1 MVLGTPESDN
11 LSRLYNR
18 LDRRISLLSGFQ
30 LTIIVLIVL
39 PSAVIISHYFLTE
52 VVINYFKSISTIDTI
67 RENLEYAKLAVNLF
81 SAFQIVVFVV
91 MVLIYP
97 PYPAPFS
104 IEKYFVKRGFE
115 SAVSEFELVRKI
127 LYVAIPLLIFFTVID
142 LLKPLFEQFVSDE
155 IVSMLTDNIV
165 FYSARG
171 FLFLTVL
178 AGLLKVVFAL
188 SRKRFRLYFAKG
200 CLSIAKN
207 SNDEVE
213 KMEYLIK
220 GLDSYNSY
228 LKRHIKLEIN
238 EIKKIYSRITT
249 LPAKEKMH
257 SVNKIIQSFES
268 GDTLEPVRYL
278 SSLHDS
284 KTELFLAEEPLEQK
298 IKLQVTYAA
307 GIIPVILTIIQSVI
321 NFSGS

>member
-1 MVLGTPESDN
+1 M
-11 LSRLYNR
+11 
-18 LDRRISLLSGFQ
+18 LDKRISLLSGFQ
-30 LTIIVLIVL
+30 VTIIVLIVL

-52 VVINYFKSISTIDTI
+52 VVIEYFKSISTIDTI
-67 RENLEYAKLAVNLF
+67 NQNLQYAKLSVNIF
-81 SAFQIVVFVV
+81 SVFQIVVFIV
-91 MVLIYP
+91 MIMIYP

-127 LYVAIPLLIFFTVID
+127 LFVAVPLLIFFTVINLIQP
-142 LLKPLFEQFVSDE
+142 LLEQFISTQVLS
-155 IVSMLTDNIV
+155 IITDSIV

-178 AGLLKVVFAL
+178 AGLLKMVFAL
-188 SRKRFRLYFAKG
+188 SRRRFRLYFAKG

-207 SNDEVE
+207 TDDEVE

-220 GLDSYNSY
+220 GLNSYNSF

-238 EIKKIYSRITT
+238 EIKKIYSKITT
-249 LPAKEKMH
+249 LPSKEKRDT
-257 SVNKIIQSFES
+257 VNGIIQSFES

-278 SSLHDS
+278 SSLKDN
-284 KTELFLAEEPLEQK
+284 KTELFLTEEPLEQK

-307 GIIPVILTIIQSVI
+307 GIIPVILTIVQSVI
-321 NFSGS
+321 KLKGT

>member
-1 MVLGTPESDN
+1 LGTAKSDKASSLYSN
-11 LSRLYNR
+11 L
-18 LDRRISLLSGFQ
+18 DKRISLLSGFQ

-39 PSAVIISHYFLTE
+39 PSAVIVSHYFLTQ
-52 VVINYFKSISTIDTI
+52 VVINYFKDISTVETI
-67 RENLEYAKLAVNLF
+67 NQNLEYAKLAVNLF
-81 SAFQIVVFVV
+81 STFQIVVFVV

-104 IEKYFVKRGFE
+104 LEKYFIKRGFE

-142 LLKPLFEQFVSDE
+142 LLRPLFEQFVSDE
-155 IVSMLTDNIV
+155 IVSLLTNNIV

-178 AGLLKVVFAL
+178 AGLLKMVFAL

-200 CLSIAKN
+200 CLSITK
-207 SNDEVE
+207 SSKDEVE

-220 GLDSYNSY
+220 GLDSYNSF
-228 LKRHIKLEIN
+228 LKRHIKLGIN
-238 EIKKIYSRITT
+238 EIKKIYSRIATS
-249 LPAKEKMH
+249 PAKQKMET
-257 SVNKIIQSFES
+257 VNRIIDSFES

-278 SSLHDS
+278 SSLHES
-284 KTELFLAEEPLEQK
+284 KDPFLAEESFEQK

-307 GIIPVILTIIQSVI
+307 GIIPVILTVIQSVI
-321 NFSGS
+321 NFRG

>member
-1 MVLGTPESDN
+1 MGTPASDN
-11 LSRLYNR
+11 LSKLYDR
-18 LDRRISLLSGFQ
+18 LDKRVSLLSGFQ
-30 LTIIVLIVL
+30 LTVIVLIVL

-52 VVINYFKSISTIDTI
+52 VVINYFKSISTVDTVI
-67 RENLEYAKLAVNLF
+67 ENIEYAKLAVNLF
-81 SAFQIVVFVV
+81 SVFQTVVFVV

-115 SAVSEFELVRKI
+115 SAVSEFELVRKV

-142 LLKPLFEQFVSDE
+142 ILRPLIEQFVSEDVVAMFTE
-155 IVSMLTDNIV
+155 NIV

-238 EIKKIYSRITT
+238 EIKKIYSKITT
-249 LPAKEKMH
+249 LPSKEK
-257 SVNKIIQSFES
+257 SDTVNRIIKSFES

-278 SSLHDS
+278 SSLHDNNI
-284 KTELFLAEEPLEQK
+284 ELFLTEEPLEQK

-307 GIIPVILTIIQSVI
+307 GIIPVILTIIQSVV

>member
-1 MVLGTPESDN
+1 
-11 LSRLYNR
+11 
-18 LDRRISLLSGFQ
+18 
-30 LTIIVLIVL
+30 
-39 PSAVIISHYFLTE
+39 
-52 VVINYFKSISTIDTI
+52 
-67 RENLEYAKLAVNLF
+67 
-81 SAFQIVVFVV
+81 

-127 LYVAIPLLIFFTVID
+127 LYVAIPLLILFTVIEF
-142 LLKPLFEQFVSDE
+142 LKPLIEQFVSE
-155 IVSMLTDNIV
+155 EVVAMFTENIV

-178 AGLLKVVFAL
+178 AGLLKAVFAL

-213 KMEYLIK
+213 KMEYVIK
-220 GLDSYNSY
+220 GLNSYNSF

-238 EIKKIYSRITT
+238 EIKKIYSKITT
-249 LPAKEKMH
+249 LPSKEKIETI
-257 SVNKIIQSFES
+257 NKIIYSFES
-268 GDTLEPVRYL
+268 EDTLEPVRCL
-278 SSLHDS
+278 SSLKDS
-284 KTELFLAEEPLEQK
+284 KTELFLVEEPLAQK
-298 IKLQVTYAA
+298 IKLQVTYAL
-307 GIIPVILTIIQSVI
+307 GIIPVILTVIQSVI
-321 NFSGS
+321 NFKGT

>member
-1 MVLGTPESDN
+1 MGTEKSDN
-11 LSRLYNR
+11 LSSLYNR
-18 LDRRISLLSGFQ
+18 LDKRISLLSGFQ
-30 LTIIVLIVL
+30 LTIIVLIIL
-39 PSAVIISHYFLTE
+39 PSAVIISHYFLTQ
-52 VVINYFKSISTIDTI
+52 VVINYFKDISTIDTVSQ
-67 RENLEYAKLAVNLF
+67 NLEYAKISVNLF
-81 SAFQIVVFVV
+81 STFQIIVFAV

-104 IEKYFVKRGFE
+104 IEKYFIKRGFE

-142 LLKPLFEQFVSDE
+142 LLRPLFEHFVSGE
-155 IVSMLTDNIV
+155 IVSMLTNNIV

-178 AGLLKVVFAL
+178 AGLLKMAFAL
-188 SRKRFRLYFAKG
+188 SRGRFRLYFAKG
-200 CLSIAKN
+200 CLSITKS

-220 GLDSYNSY
+220 GLNSYNSF
-228 LKRHIKLEIN
+228 LKRHIKLGIN
-238 EIKKIYSRITT
+238 EIKKIYSRIAI
-249 LPAKEKMH
+249 LPAKEK
-257 SVNKIIQSFES
+257 SDTVNKIINSFES

-284 KTELFLAEEPLEQK
+284 KELFLAEESFEQK

-307 GIIPVILTIIQSVI
+307 GIIPVILTVIQFVI
-321 NFSGS
+321 NFKS

>member
-1 MVLGTPESDN
+1 LGTTKSDN

-18 LDRRISLLSGFQ
+18 LDKRLSLLSGFQ

-39 PSAVIISHYFLTE
+39 PTAVIVSHYFLTQ
-52 VVINYFKSISTIDTI
+52 VVINYFKDISTIDTVNQ
-67 RENLEYAKLAVNLF
+67 NLEYAKLSVNLF
-81 SAFQIVVFVV
+81 SAFQIIVFVV
-91 MVLIYP
+91 MVLVYP

-104 IEKYFVKRGFE
+104 IEKYFIKRGFE

-142 LLKPLFEQFVSDE
+142 LLRPLFEQFVSDE
-155 IVSMLTDNIV
+155 IVSTLTNNIV

-178 AGLLKVVFAL
+178 AGLLKMVFAL

-200 CLSIAKN
+200 CLSITKS

-220 GLDSYNSY
+220 GLDSYNSF
-228 LKRHIKLEIN
+228 LKRHIKLGIN
-238 EIKKIYSRITT
+238 ELKKIYSKITT
-249 LPAKEKMH
+249 LPAKEK
-257 SVNKIIQSFES
+257 SDTVNRIISSFES

-278 SSLHDS
+278 SSLHES
-284 KTELFLAEEPLEQK
+284 KELFLVEESFEQK

-307 GIIPVILTIIQSVI
+307 GIIPVILTVIQFAI
-321 NFSGS
+321 NFKS

>member
-1 MVLGTPESDN
+1 MLSDN
-11 LSRLYNR
+11 LSRTYQM
-18 LDRRISLLSGFQ
+18 LDKRISLLSGFQ
-30 LTIIVLIVL
+30 VTIIVLIVL

-52 VVINYFKSISTIDTI
+52 VVIEYFKSISTIDTI
-67 RENLEYAKLAVNLF
+67 NQNLQYAKLSVNIF
-81 SAFQIVVFVV
+81 SVFQIVVFIV
-91 MVLIYP
+91 MIMIYP

-127 LYVAIPLLIFFTVID
+127 LFVAVPLLIFFTVINLIQP
-142 LLKPLFEQFVSDE
+142 LLEQFISTQVLS
-155 IVSMLTDNIV
+155 IITDSIV

-178 AGLLKVVFAL
+178 AGLLKMVFAL
-188 SRKRFRLYFAKG
+188 SRRRFRLYFAKG

-207 SNDEVE
+207 TDDEVE

-220 GLDSYNSY
+220 GLNSYNSF

-238 EIKKIYSRITT
+238 EIKKIYSKITT
-249 LPAKEKMH
+249 LPSKEKMDT
-257 SVNKIIQSFES
+257 VNGIIQSFES

-278 SSLHDS
+278 SSLKDN
-284 KTELFLAEEPLEQK
+284 KTELFLTEEPLEQK

-321 NFSGS
+321 KLKGT

>member
-1 MVLGTPESDN
+1 MVLGTSKSDN
-11 LSRLYNR
+11 LSGFYNR
-18 LDRRISLLSGFQ
+18 LDKRISLLSGFQ

-52 VVINYFKSISTIDTI
+52 VVINYFKNKSTNDTI
-67 RENLEYAKLAVNLF
+67 NQNLEYAKLSVNLF
-81 SAFQIVVFVV
+81 SAFQIIVFVV

-142 LLKPLFEQFVSDE
+142 LLRPLFEQFVSDE
-155 IVSMLTDNIV
+155 IVSMLTENIV

-178 AGLLKVVFAL
+178 AGLLKMVFAL

-200 CLSIAKN
+200 CLSITKD
-207 SNDEVE
+207 SIDEVE

-220 GLDSYNSY
+220 GLDSYNSH
-228 LKRHIKLEIN
+228 LKRHIKLGIN
-238 EIKKIYSRITT
+238 EIKKIYSRIAT
-249 LPAKEKMH
+249 LPAKEKMDT
-257 SVNKIIQSFES
+257 VNRIIQSFEL

-278 SSLHDS
+278 SSLHES

-321 NFSGS
+321 NFGG

>member
-1 MVLGTPESDN
+1 
-11 LSRLYNR
+11 
-18 LDRRISLLSGFQ
+18 
-30 LTIIVLIVL
+30 
-39 PSAVIISHYFLTE
+39 
-52 VVINYFKSISTIDTI
+52 
-67 RENLEYAKLAVNLF
+67 
-81 SAFQIVVFVV
+81 

-104 IEKYFVKRGFE
+104 LEKYFIKRGFE

-142 LLKPLFEQFVSDE
+142 LLRPLFEQFVSDE
-155 IVSMLTDNIV
+155 IVSLLTNNIV

-178 AGLLKVVFAL
+178 AGLLKMVFAL

-200 CLSIAKN
+200 CLSITK
-207 SNDEVE
+207 SSKDEVE

-220 GLDSYNSY
+220 GLDSYNSF
-228 LKRHIKLEIN
+228 LKRHIKLGIN
-238 EIKKIYSRITT
+238 EIKKIYSRIATS
-249 LPAKEKMH
+249 PGKEKMQT
-257 SVNKIIQSFES
+257 VNRIIDSFES

-278 SSLHDS
+278 SSIHES
-284 KTELFLAEEPLEQK
+284 KTELFLAEESFEQK

-307 GIIPVILTIIQSVI
+307 GIIPVILTVIQFVI
-321 NFSGS
+321 NFRS

>member
-1 MVLGTPESDN
+1 MGTPASDN

-18 LDRRISLLSGFQ
+18 LDKRVSLLSGFQ

-39 PSAVIISHYFLTE
+39 PSAVIVSHYFLTE
-52 VVINYFKSISTIDTI
+52 VVINYFKSISTVDTVS
-67 RENLEYAKLAVNLF
+67 ENIEYATLVVNLF
-81 SAFQIVVFVV
+81 STFQIVVFVV

-127 LYVAIPLLIFFTVID
+127 LYVAIPLLIFFTVIEF
-142 LLKPLFEQFVSDE
+142 LKPLIEQFVSE
-155 IVSMLTDNIV
+155 EVVAMFTENIV

-178 AGLLKVVFAL
+178 AGLLKAVFAL

-213 KMEYLIK
+213 KMEYVIK
-220 GLDSYNSY
+220 ALNSYNSF

-238 EIKKIYSRITT
+238 EIKKIYSKITT
-249 LPAKEKMH
+249 LPSKEK
-257 SVNKIIQSFES
+257 SDTVNRIIKSFES

-278 SSLHDS
+278 SSLHDN
-284 KTELFLAEEPLEQK
+284 KTESFLTEEPLEQK

-307 GIIPVILTIIQSVI
+307 GIIPVILTVIQSVI

>member
-1 MVLGTPESDN
+1 MGTAKSDN

-18 LDRRISLLSGFQ
+18 LDKRLSLLSGFQ

-39 PSAVIISHYFLTE
+39 PSTVIISHYFLTQ
-52 VVINYFKSISTIDTI
+52 VVINYFKDISTIDTVNQ
-67 RENLEYAKLAVNLF
+67 NLEYAKLSVNLF
-81 SAFQIVVFVV
+81 SAFQIIVFVV
-91 MVLIYP
+91 MVLVYP

-104 IEKYFVKRGFE
+104 IEKYFIKRGFE

-142 LLKPLFEQFVSDE
+142 LLRPLFEQFVSDE
-155 IVSMLTDNIV
+155 IVSTLTNNIV

-178 AGLLKVVFAL
+178 AGLLKMVFAL

-200 CLSIAKN
+200 CLSITKS

-220 GLDSYNSY
+220 GLDSYNSF
-228 LKRHIKLEIN
+228 LKRHIKLGIN
-238 EIKKIYSRITT
+238 ELKKIYSKITT
-249 LPAKEKMH
+249 LPAKEK
-257 SVNKIIQSFES
+257 SDTVNRIISSFES

-278 SSLHDS
+278 SSLHES
-284 KTELFLAEEPLEQK
+284 KELFLVEESFEQK

-307 GIIPVILTIIQSVI
+307 GIIPVILTVIQFAI
-321 NFSGS
+321 NFKS

>member
-1 MVLGTPESDN
+1 MGTPASDN

-18 LDRRISLLSGFQ
+18 LDKRVSLLSGFQ

-52 VVINYFKSISTIDTI
+52 VVINYFKSISTVDTVS
-67 RENLEYAKLAVNLF
+67 ENIEYATLAVNLF
-81 SAFQIVVFVV
+81 STFQIVVFVV

-127 LYVAIPLLIFFTVID
+127 LYVAIPLLILFTVIEF
-142 LLKPLFEQFVSDE
+142 LKPLIEQFVSE
-155 IVSMLTDNIV
+155 EVVAMFTENIV

-178 AGLLKVVFAL
+178 AGLLKAVFAL

-213 KMEYLIK
+213 KMEYVIK
-220 GLDSYNSY
+220 GLNSYNSF
-228 LKRHIKLEIN
+228 LKRHIKLEIS
-238 EIKKIYSRITT
+238 EIKKIFSKITT
-249 LPAKEKMH
+249 LPSKEK
-257 SVNKIIQSFES
+257 SDTVNRIIKSFES

-278 SSLHDS
+278 SSLHDN
-284 KTELFLAEEPLEQK
+284 KTEPFLTEEPLEQK
-298 IKLQVTYAA
+298 IKLQMTYAA

>member
-1 MVLGTPESDN
+1 MGTPASDN
-11 LSRLYNR
+11 LSKLYNR
-18 LDRRISLLSGFQ
+18 LDKRVSLLSGFQ

-39 PSAVIISHYFLTE
+39 PSAVIVSHYFLTE
-52 VVINYFKSISTIDTI
+52 VVINHFKSISTVDTVS
-67 RENLEYAKLAVNLF
+67 ENLEYATLAVNLF
-81 SAFQIVVFVV
+81 STFQIVVFVV

-127 LYVAIPLLIFFTVID
+127 LYVAVPLLIFFTVID
-142 LLKPLFEQFVSDE
+142 LLKPLFEQFVSEE
-155 IVSMLTDNIV
+155 IVSTFTENII

-178 AGLLKVVFAL
+178 AGLLKMAFAL

-207 SNDEVE
+207 NNDEVE

-220 GLDSYNSY
+220 GLNSYNSF

-238 EIKKIYSRITT
+238 EIKKIYSKITT
-249 LPAKEKMH
+249 LPAKEKIETI
-257 SVNKIIQSFES
+257 NKIIYSFES
-268 GDTLEPVRYL
+268 EDTLEPVRCL
-278 SSLHDS
+278 SSLKDS
-284 KTELFLAEEPLEQK
+284 KTELFLVEEPLEQK
-298 IKLQVTYAA
+298 IKLQLTYAL
-307 GIIPVILTIIQSVI
+307 GIIPVILTVIQSVI
-321 NFSGS
+321 NFKGT

>member
-1 MVLGTPESDN
+1 MGTTKPDN
-11 LSRLYNR
+11 ITRLYDR
-18 LDRRISLLSGFQ
+18 LDKRISLFSGFQ

-39 PSAVIISHYFLTE
+39 PSALIISHYILDA
-52 VVINYFKSISTIDTI
+52 VVLQYFKSISTIENI
-67 RENLEYAKLAVNLF
+67 GQNLEYARLSVNLF
-81 SAFQIVVFVV
+81 SAFQIIVFVV
-91 MVLIYP
+91 MVIIYP

-104 IEKYFVKRGFE
+104 IEKYFIKRGFE

-142 LLKPLFEQFVSDE
+142 LLKPLFELFVPEE
-155 IVSMLTDNIV
+155 IVSMLTENIL
-165 FYSARG
+165 FYSARA

-178 AGLLKVVFAL
+178 AGLLKAVFAL

-220 GLDSYNSY
+220 GLDSYNSF

-238 EIKKIYSRITT
+238 EIKKIYSKITT
-249 LPAKEKMH
+249 LPAKEKIDTV
-257 SVNKIIQSFES
+257 SRIIQSFES

-278 SSLHDS
+278 STLHDN
-284 KTELFLAEEPLEQK
+284 KTELFLAEEPLEKK

-307 GIIPVILTIIQSVI
+307 GIIPVILTVIQIVI
-321 NFSGS
+321 NYRGH

>member
-1 MVLGTPESDN
+1 MGSRIRCKKLENQN
-11 LSRLYNR
+11 LPPNNCLRSHA
-18 LDRRISLLSGFQ
+18 S
-30 LTIIVLIVL
+30 IV
-39 PSAVIISHYFLTE
+39 PRYS
-52 VVINYFKSISTIDTI
+52 
-67 RENLEYAKLAVNLF
+67 
-81 SAFQIVVFVV
+81 
-91 MVLIYP
+91 
-97 PYPAPFS
+97 APFS

-142 LLKPLFEQFVSDE
+142 LLKPLIEQFVSEDVVAMFTE
-155 IVSMLTDNIV
+155 NIV

-178 AGLLKVVFAL
+178 AGILKMVFAL
-188 SRKRFRLYFAKG
+188 SRKRFRLYFARG

-207 SNDEVE
+207 SNDEVQ

-228 LKRHIKLEIN
+228 LKRHIKLGIT
-238 EIKKIYSRITT
+238 EIKKIYSKIAT
-249 LPAKEKMH
+249 LPAKEKMDT
-257 SVNKIIQSFES
+257 VNRITQSFES

-278 SSLHDS
+278 SSLHES
-284 KTELFLAEEPLEQK
+284 KTELFLAEESLEQK

-321 NFSGS
+321 KFGG

>member
-1 MVLGTPESDN
+1 MVLDPTQPDN
-11 LSRLYNR
+11 LSHLYNR
-18 LDRRISLLSGFQ
+18 LDNRLSLLSGFQ

-39 PSAVIISHYFLTE
+39 PSTVVISHFILTE
-52 VVINYFKSISTIDTI
+52 VVINYFKNISTIDNI
-67 RENLEYAKLAVNLF
+67 KQNLEYAKLSIDLF
-81 SAFQIVVFVV
+81 SAFQIIVFVV
-91 MVLIYP
+91 MVFIYP

-104 IEKYFVKRGFE
+104 IEKYFIKRGFE
-115 SAVSEFELVRKI
+115 SSVSEFELVRKI
-127 LYVAIPLLIFFTVID
+127 LYVGVPLLIFFTVID
-142 LLKPLFEQFVSDE
+142 LLKPLFEQFVSEE
-155 IVSMLTDNIV
+155 IVSMLTENIV

-178 AGLLKVVFAL
+178 AAMLKAVFAL

-228 LKRHIKLEIN
+228 LKRHIKLEVN
-238 EIKKIYSRITT
+238 DIKKIYSKITT
-249 LPAKEKMH
+249 LPAKEKMDT
-257 SVNKIIQSFES
+257 VNRIIQSFES

-278 SSLHDS
+278 STLHDN

-307 GIIPVILTIIQSVI
+307 GIIPVILTVIQIVI
-321 NFSGS
+321 NYRAH

>member
-1 MVLGTPESDN
+1 MRTAKPDN

-18 LDRRISLLSGFQ
+18 LDKRISLLSGFQ

-39 PSAVIISHYFLTE
+39 PSTVIISHYFLTQ
-52 VVINYFKSISTIDTI
+52 VVINYFKDISTIDTI
-67 RENLEYAKLAVNLF
+67 NQNLEYAKLAVNLF
-81 SAFQIVVFVV
+81 STFQIVVFVV

-104 IEKYFVKRGFE
+104 LEKYFIKRGFE

-142 LLKPLFEQFVSDE
+142 LLRPLFEQFVSDE
-155 IVSMLTDNIV
+155 IVSLLTNNIV

-178 AGLLKVVFAL
+178 AGLLKMVFAL

-200 CLSIAKN
+200 CLSITK
-207 SNDEVE
+207 SSKDEVE

-220 GLDSYNSY
+220 GLDSYNSF
-228 LKRHIKLEIN
+228 LKRHIKLGIN
-238 EIKKIYSRITT
+238 EIKKIYSRIATS
-249 LPAKEKMH
+249 PGKEKMQT
-257 SVNKIIQSFES
+257 VIRIIDSFES

-278 SSLHDS
+278 SSIHES
-284 KTELFLAEEPLEQK
+284 KTELFLAEESFEQK

-307 GIIPVILTIIQSVI
+307 GIIPVILTVIQFVI
-321 NFSGS
+321 NFRS

>member
-1 MVLGTPESDN
+1 
-11 LSRLYNR
+11 
-18 LDRRISLLSGFQ
+18 
-30 LTIIVLIVL
+30 VLIVL
-39 PSAVIISHYFLTE
+39 PSTVVISHFILTE
-52 VVINYFKSISTIDTI
+52 VVINYFKNISTIDNI
-67 RENLEYAKLAVNLF
+67 KQNLEYAKLSIDLF
-81 SAFQIVVFVV
+81 SAFQIIVFVV
-91 MVLIYP
+91 MVFIYP

-104 IEKYFVKRGFE
+104 IEKYFIKRGFE
-115 SAVSEFELVRKI
+115 SSVSEFELVRKI
-127 LYVAIPLLIFFTVID
+127 LYVGVPLLIFFTVID
-142 LLKPLFEQFVSDE
+142 LLKPLFEQFVSEE
-155 IVSMLTDNIV
+155 IVSMLTENIV

-178 AGLLKVVFAL
+178 AAMLKMVFAL

-228 LKRHIKLEIN
+228 LKRHIKLEVN
-238 EIKKIYSRITT
+238 DIKKIYSKITT
-249 LPAKEKMH
+249 LPAKEKMDT
-257 SVNKIIQSFES
+257 VNRIIQSFES

-278 SSLHDS
+278 STLHDN

-307 GIIPVILTIIQSVI
+307 GIIPVILTVIQIVI
-321 NFSGS
+321 NYRAH

>member
-1 MVLGTPESDN
+1 LGTAKSDN

-18 LDRRISLLSGFQ
+18 LDRRLSLLSGFQ

-39 PSAVIISHYFLTE
+39 PSTVIISHYFLTQ
-52 VVINYFKSISTIDTI
+52 VVINYFKDISTVETVNQ
-67 RENLEYAKLAVNLF
+67 NLEYAKLSVNLF
-81 SAFQIVVFVV
+81 SAFQIIVFVV

-104 IEKYFVKRGFE
+104 IEKYFIKRGFE

-142 LLKPLFEQFVSDE
+142 LLRPLFEQFVSDE
-155 IVSMLTDNIV
+155 IVSTLTNNIV

-178 AGLLKVVFAL
+178 AGLLKMVFAL

-200 CLSIAKN
+200 CLSITKS

-220 GLDSYNSY
+220 GLDSYNSF
-228 LKRHIKLEIN
+228 LKRHIKLGIN
-238 EIKKIYSRITT
+238 EIKKIYSKITT
-249 LPAKEKMH
+249 LPAKEK
-257 SVNKIIQSFES
+257 SDTVNRIISSFES

-278 SSLHDS
+278 SSLHES
-284 KTELFLAEEPLEQK
+284 KELFLVEESFEQK

-307 GIIPVILTIIQSVI
+307 GIIPVILTVIQFAI
-321 NFSGS
+321 NFKS

>member
-1 MVLGTPESDN
+1 LGIKESDN
-11 LSRLYNR
+11 FSRLYNR
-18 LDRRISLLSGFQ
+18 LDKRLSLLSGFQ

-67 RENLEYAKLAVNLF
+67 NQNLEYAKLSVNAF
-81 SAFQIVVFVV
+81 STFQIVAFVI
-91 MVLIYP
+91 MVLVYP

-104 IEKYFVKRGFE
+104 IEKYFIKRGFE

-142 LLKPLFEQFVSDE
+142 LLRPLFEQFVSDE
-155 IVSMLTDNIV
+155 IVSMLTNNIV

-178 AGLLKVVFAL
+178 AGLLKMVFAL

-200 CLSIAKN
+200 CLSITKA

-228 LKRHIKLEIN
+228 LKRHIKLGIS
-238 EIKKIYSRITT
+238 EIKKIYSKIAT
-249 LPAKEKMH
+249 LPAKEKTDT
-257 SVNKIIQSFES
+257 VNRIINSFES

-278 SSLHDS
+278 SSLHES
-284 KTELFLAEEPLEQK
+284 KEELFLAEESFEQK

-307 GIIPVILTIIQSVI
+307 GVIPVILTVIQSVI
-321 NFSGS
+321 NFRG

>member
-1 MVLGTPESDN
+1 MVLGTTESDN
-11 LSRLYNR
+11 FTRLYSRLDKR
-18 LDRRISLLSGFQ
+18 LSLLSGFQ

-39 PSAVIISHYFLTE
+39 PSALIISHYILDK
-52 VVINYFKSISTIDTI
+52 VVLEYFKTISTMETI
-67 RENLEYAKLAVNLF
+67 GQNLEYARLSVNLF
-81 SAFQIVVFVV
+81 SAFQIIVFVI
-91 MVLIYP
+91 MVVIYP

-104 IEKYFVKRGFE
+104 IEKYFIKRGFE

-127 LYVAIPLLIFFTVID
+127 LYVAIPLLIFFTVIE
-142 LLKPLFEQFVSDE
+142 LLKPLFEHFISEE
-155 IVSMLTDNIV
+155 IVSMLTENIV

-178 AGLLKVVFAL
+178 AGLLKMVFAL

-207 SNDEVE
+207 SSDEVE

-220 GLDSYNSY
+220 GLDSYNSF
-228 LKRHIKLEIN
+228 LKRHIKLEVN
-238 EIKKIYSRITT
+238 EIKKIYSKITT
-249 LPAKEKMH
+249 LPANEKMDT
-257 SVNKIIQSFES
+257 VNRIIQSFES

-278 SSLHDS
+278 STLHDN
-284 KTELFLAEEPLEQK
+284 KTELFLAEEPLEKK

-307 GIIPVILTIIQSVI
+307 GIIPVILTVIQSVI
-321 NFSGS
+321 NFRGH